1 MLFRFSI
8 DCNERKLK
16 MNLANPGKTFRIGD
30 KVSHPAFG
38 VGDIKEIEE
47 KEVLGRKEKY
57 YVLKLIVNE
66 MTLMI
71 PVSKAEQ
78 IGLRNVIHA
87 DTVPEIEKILSTK
100 MDEGM
105 GENYKQRI
113 KSQAE
118 LVDSGDIL
126 KVAQAVKNY
135 VHRSNLEKLSSTER
149 GLYERARKML
159 VAEIGLACNIEKNK
173 AKHMIKEA
181 ISKGNKKRK

>member
-1 MLFRFSI
+1 MF
-8 DCNERKLK
+8 KV
-16 MNLANPGKTFRIGD
+16 GD

-38 VGDIKEIEE
+38 VGDIKKIEE
-47 KEVLGRKEKY
+47 KKVLGHKEKY
-57 YVLKLIVNE
+57 YILKLIVNE

-71 PVSKAEQ
+71 PINKADE
-78 IGLRNVIHA
+78 IGLRYVIHP
-87 DTVPEIEKILSTK
+87 DTVPKILKILSTK

-135 VHRSNLEKLSSTER
+135 VHRSSKEKLSSTER
-149 GLYERARKML
+149 GLYERAKKML
-159 VAEIGLACNIEKNK
+159 VAEIGVACNIEKNK
-173 AKHMIKEA
+173 AKYLIKDA
-181 ISKGNKKRK
+181 IGKGNKKRK

>member
-1 MLFRFSI
+1 MDLVSP
-8 DCNERKLK
+8 K
-16 MNLANPGKTFRIGD
+16 GTFKIGD

-38 VGDIKEIEE
+38 VGAIKKIEE
-47 KEVLGRKEKY
+47 KKILGRKENY
-57 YVLKLIVNE
+57 YVLNLIVNE

-71 PVSKAEQ
+71 PVNKAEE
-78 IGLRNVIHA
+78 IGLRCIIQSK
-87 DTVPEIEKILSTK
+87 TVPEILKVLSVK

-149 GLYERARKML
+149 GLYERAKKML
-159 VAEIGLACNIEKNK
+159 VAEIGVACNIENNK
-173 AKHMIKEA
+173 VKHLIKEA
-181 ISKGNKKRK
+181 ISGENKKEIKK